1 MKGTV
6 PHPIK
11 AVIRWGTDPKL
22 TPGPNSWYISIII
35 NVGGRFGHDH
45 RREGINVGG
54 RFGHD
59 HRREGKRFS

>member
-1 MKGTV
+1 MKGIV

-45 RREGINVGG
+45 RREG
-54 RFGHD
+54 
-59 HRREGKRFS
+59 KRFS